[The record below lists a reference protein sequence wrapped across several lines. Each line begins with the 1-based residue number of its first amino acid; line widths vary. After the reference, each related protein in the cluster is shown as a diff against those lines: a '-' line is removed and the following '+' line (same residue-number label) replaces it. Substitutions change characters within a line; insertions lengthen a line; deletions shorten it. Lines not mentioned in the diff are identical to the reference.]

1 MWYLIS
7 SHSIQLKML
16 DFAFFYGF
24 YWYYPEGGSFESYS
38 FFFMYWEKIKK
49 VDQENG
55 KEMQDYDP

>member
-1 MWYLIS
+1 MAFIGIIQKDEVLNLI
-7 SHSIQLKML
+7 
-16 DFAFFYGF
+16 
-24 YWYYPEGGSFESYS
+24 P